1 MSLDVRESV
10 PLAPLTTLGV
20 GGPARYFAEA
30 EGEAAVVEAF
40 RFAEAR
46 GVPLF
51 VLGGGSN
58 LLVADRG
65 VDALVL
71 RVRVRGI
78 ELMGGRGEAS
88 GGDASGREIGGGEA
102 GRALVRAG
110 AGEAWDDLVARS
122 VAEGWA
128 GVECLSG
135 IPGDVGATPI
145 QNVGAYGQEVAE
157 TIVEVRAID
166 RATGAAAVLSGA
178 DCGFGYRD
186 SRFKRAWR
194 GRYVITAVTF
204 ALRPGGAAAVRYPEL
219 QRALAAPAGGA
230 APPLGE
236 VRSAVIALR
245 RGKSMVLDP
254 ADENGRSAGSFF
266 MNPTLAPGAAAA
278 VVARIEAAGV
288 LAPGEAIP
296 RYPAEG
302 GRVKLSA
309 AWLIE
314 RAGFAKG
321 TRHGAAGIST
331 RHTLA
336 LVNRGGATA
345 EELLDLARRVRR
357 GVLDR
362 FGVAL
367 SAEPDL
373 VGFAPGEIDD
383 LAGGAH
389 L

>member
-1 MSLDVRESV
+1 M
-10 PLAPLTTLGV
+10 APLTTLGV
-20 GGPARYFAEA
+20 GGPARFFAEA
-30 EGEAAVVEAF
+30 ADEAAVVEAF

-71 RVRVRGI
+71 RVRVRGV
-78 ELMGGRGEAS
+78 ELAG
-88 GGDASGREIGGGEA
+88 GGDAAGDGGHGR
-102 GRALVRAG
+102 RVLVRAG
-110 AGEAWDDLVARS
+110 AGEGWDDLVARA

-157 TIVEVRAID
+157 TIAEVRAVD
-166 RATGAAAVLSGA
+166 RATGAVVAIAGA

-204 ALRPGGAAAVRYPEL
+204 ALRPGGAATVRYPEL
-219 QRALAAPAGGA
+219 QRALAAAPGGA
-230 APPLGE
+230 PPPLAE
-236 VRSAVIALR
+236 VRRVVIALR

-266 MNPTLAPGAAAA
+266 MNPTLEAGAAAG
-278 VVARIEAAGV
+278 VLARIEAAGV
-288 LAPGEAIP
+288 LAAGEAVP
-296 RYPAEG
+296 RYPAGE

-345 EELLDLARRVRR
+345 AELLELARRVRR

-367 SAEPDL
+367 TPEPDL
-373 VGFAPGEIDD
+373 VGFAPGDVDD
-383 LAGGAH
+383 LVGDAHAAGQGR
-389 L
+389 

>member
-10 PLAPLTTLGV
+10 QLAPLTTLGV
-20 GGPARYFAEA
+20 GGPARYFAEVD
-30 EGEAAVVEAF
+30 GEAAVVEAF

-58 LLVADRG
+58 LLIADRG

-78 ELMGGRGEAS
+78 ELLRGRGED
-88 GGDASGREIGGGEA
+88 GGAGAGDGGEA

-122 VAEGWA
+122 VVEGWA

-166 RATGAAAVLSGA
+166 RATGVAAVLSGA

-204 ALRPGGAAAVRYPEL
+204 ALRPGGAATARYPEL

-254 ADENGRSAGSFF
+254 ADENRRSAGSFF

-278 VVARIEAAGV
+278 VIARIEAAGV

-296 RYPAEG
+296 RYPADG

-345 EELLDLARRVRR
+345 EELLGLARRVRR

-383 LAGGAH
+383 LVSGAH